1 MSAVKYKRSR
11 VLAFLLAV
19 ITLLSVIPIAPVNA
33 ETLSDGKAKTVT
45 IALNESFHILETK
58 GGTRLQGHSWTYTT
72 DNGITGPAYCINWGL
87 KRPAK
92 NKKIAISGKYTA
104 TPQTLGAFSNG
115 YPQRSLE
122 DFIKINKNDHP
133 ILIGLTKEEY
143 ASATQIA
150 VWTTLGQ
157 LAIDGTEYTSGRDS
171 LVIPTTDPSQLRTYE
186 ALMVILYNAS
196 FWTKPLKSGMHIRL
210 GRKEPGN
217 VLNIEDAYGLA
228 GAEQNGSYGI
238 RRESINGVEYYTRTF
253 VASSATSTYK
263 NEYLIYLYA
272 ENAPE
277 GTILTD
283 SDNKVLNSHVENE
296 IKYWHVPS
304 VEDDKTTMN
313 ENGSEYAG
321 DFKVCIPVRNTP
333 KNGNISLHAS
343 SVIAQYDIY
352 LANNTDNSEQSFVIA
367 DPQYAPMSCTGI
379 MKWGYRHLSL
389 RKTCRK
395 QDRRYGKSP
404 AGCNIQVNWFKR

>member
-19 ITLLSVIPIAPVNA
+19 ITLLSVIPVAPVNA

-87 KRPAK
+87 KRPAT

-157 LAIDGTEYTSGRDS
+157 LAIVGTEYTSGR
-171 LVIPTTDPSQLRTYE
+171 E
-186 ALMVILYNAS
+186 
-196 FWTKPLKSGMHIRL
+196 RL
-210 GRKEPGN
+210 
-217 VLNIEDAYGLA
+217 
-228 GAEQNGSYGI
+228 
-238 RRESINGVEYYTRTF
+238 
-253 VASSATSTYK
+253 
-263 NEYLIYLYA
+263 
-272 ENAPE
+272 
-277 GTILTD
+277 
-283 SDNKVLNSHVENE
+283 
-296 IKYWHVPS
+296 
-304 VEDDKTTMN
+304 
-313 ENGSEYAG
+313 
-321 DFKVCIPVRNTP
+321 
-333 KNGNISLHAS
+333 
-343 SVIAQYDIY
+343 
-352 LANNTDNSEQSFVIA
+352 
-367 DPQYAPMSCTGI
+367 
-379 MKWGYRHLSL
+379 
-389 RKTCRK
+389 
-395 QDRRYGKSP
+395 
-404 AGCNIQVNWFKR
+404 